1 MTMSDVDVVATWL
14 SEMPLW
20 KRYNL
25 TRLQAETS
33 LARAINQQGLL
44 LVADAD
50 TDNGRAC
57 AVAWCIPNGAF
68 GRSAYLR
75 ILGVQETH
83 SGHGIGSALIRE
95 IERIASQSST
105 ELFLLVSDFNTAA
118 QRFYQ
123 QRGFRQIGVIPQ
135 YVLPDVDEHI
145 YWKRLVPLT
154 S

>member
-1 MTMSDVDVVATWL
+1 MTISDVDVVARWL
-14 SEMPLW
+14 SKMPLW

-25 TRLQAETS
+25 TRQKAEINFV
-33 LARAINQQGLL
+33 RAIDQQELL
-44 LVADAD
+44 LVADSD
-50 TDNGRAC
+50 TDSGRAC
-57 AVAWCIPNGAF
+57 AVAWCIPNGGFA
-68 GRSAYLR
+68 RSAYLR
-75 ILGVQETH
+75 ILGVREIS
-83 SGHGIGSALIRE
+83 SGHGIGSALMNE
-95 IERIASQSST
+95 VERIAGQSST

-123 QRGFRQIGVIPQ
+123 HRGFRQIGVIPQ